1 MNGFLCYYLITL
13 AYCLYMSARKWN
25 KDVRAG
31 GLGITPGLD
40 TIAILMMCWALAPI
54 DIFLTWMRVYKEAE
68 EARRKHAD
76 TDNSL
81 DGKSSKENKVF

>member
-1 MNGFLCYYLITL
+1 
-13 AYCLYMSARKWN
+13 MSARRWN

-31 GLGITPGLD
+31 GLGVTPALD
-40 TIAILMMCWALAPI
+40 TMAIAMMCWALAPV
-54 DIFLTWMRVYKEAE
+54 DIFLTWTRVYREAE

-81 DGKSSKENKVF
+81 DGMSANRENKIF